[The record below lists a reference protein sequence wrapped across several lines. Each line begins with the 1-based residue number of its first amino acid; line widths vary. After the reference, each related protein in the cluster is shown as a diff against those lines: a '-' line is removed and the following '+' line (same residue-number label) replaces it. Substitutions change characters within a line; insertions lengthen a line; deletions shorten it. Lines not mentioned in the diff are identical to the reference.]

1 MMPNITFQ
9 QGNVKANIPIGNA
22 IQKRLDKAQW
32 WLDNRVMTDMLPYMP
47 MNTGMFIANTQA
59 ISRSLAGTGVVCAG
73 APPMGR
79 YLYFGKV
86 MVDAQTGR
94 GAIPIPVVKK
104 KNWRMVGGKDVQA
117 TYNTGE
123 VIFRFRKGAVLKP
136 TARNLTYQR
145 KGAQAMWFEVAKQDH
160 LNDWVNGVQKIL
172 NGSV

>member
-1 MMPNITFQ
+1 MIPDITFQ
-9 QGNVKANIPIGNA
+9 DGNVRANIMLGSA

-86 MVDAQTGR
+86 MVDAKTGR

-104 KNWRMVGGKDVQA
+104 KYRVKNGKVQVK
-117 TYNTGE
+117 TYDTGE
-123 VIFRFRKGAVLKP
+123 VIFRFRKGAVLTP
-136 TARNLTYQR
+136 TARDLKFQR
-145 KGAQAMWFEVAKQDH
+145 RGAQARWFEVAKANH
-160 LNDWVNGVQKIL
+160 LKQWVDGVQKIL